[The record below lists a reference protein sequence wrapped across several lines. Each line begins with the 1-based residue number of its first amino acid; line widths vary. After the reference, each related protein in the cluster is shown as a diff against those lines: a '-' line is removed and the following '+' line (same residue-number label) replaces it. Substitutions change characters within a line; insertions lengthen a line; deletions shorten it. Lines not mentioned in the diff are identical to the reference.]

1 MTRRARV
8 ELAFQ
13 LDLLERGE
21 HVVVGVSG
29 GADSMVLL
37 ELLAAARSTHE
48 LTVSA
53 VHVNYGLRG
62 EASQLD
68 EQLVRRR
75 CKELDVFLTLHRAT
89 ELADEAVDGTV
100 ANLEDR
106 ARTVRHRVL
115 KATARELGASAIALG
130 HTRDDQAE
138 TVLLHL
144 LRGSGLTGLRG
155 MLAREGQIVRPLLGA
170 RRAEV
175 RAYARSRG
183 VAYRD
188 DASNVDRRFARNRV
202 RHLLLPLL
210 AEQFNPRIVDVLV
223 DGAGLVAED
232 ERFLDDLAETIYRRF
247 VKETDQAGADAG
259 AGATR
264 ATIASTEL
272 LDLPLAL
279 QRRIVRS
286 MVRSVSPT
294 HAPAS
299 HGRAVQAALDG
310 LAKSRAGVEF
320 PLGGG
325 LTLTRSR
332 GTVAVAFV
340 TTPSS

>member
-8 ELAFQ
+8 ELVFQ
-13 LDLLERGE
+13 LELLERGE

-37 ELLAAARSTHE
+37 ELLAAARTTHE

-68 EQLVRRR
+68 EQLVVRR
-75 CKELDVFLTLHRAT
+75 CHELDVFLMLHRAT
-89 ELADEAVDGTV
+89 ELGPNDS
-100 ANLEDR
+100 NLEDR
-106 ARTVRHRVL
+106 ARTIRHRVL

-138 TVLLHL
+138 TILLHL

-155 MLAREGQIVRPLLGA
+155 MAAREGQIVRPLLGA
-170 RRAEV
+170 RRTEV
-175 RAYARSRG
+175 REYARARG

-188 DASNVDRRFARNRV
+188 DASNVDQHFARNRV

-210 AEQFNPRIVDVLV
+210 AEQFNPRIVDVLA

-247 VKETDQAGADAG
+247 VKESAQAG
-259 AGATR
+259 TVVPR
-264 ATIASTEL
+264 ATIASVEL

-294 HAPAS
+294 HKPAS

-310 LAKSRAGVEF
+310 LAASRAGVEF

-340 TTPSS
+340 ATRGS